1 MKKRLMVAPL
11 TGNIYL
17 TAVKP
22 TGTGH
27 FQSVGQKEDY
37 TDEAVRAVFEWFM
50 HHAEKTGHYD
60 ITFEGSGWTLSMD
73 KEATP

>member
-17 TAVKP
+17 TAIKP
-22 TGTGH
+22 MEEGH
-27 FQSVGQKEDY
+27 FQAVGQKQDY
-37 TDEAVRAVFEWFM
+37 TDEAVRAVFKWFM
-50 HHAEKTGHYD
+50 YHAEESGHYD
-60 ITFEGSGWTLSMD
+60 ITFGNGWKLSMD